1 MMRPLLLLLPLM
13 LIPRSF
19 QFSIQRNHIIWFT
32 SSSSSSGRHR
42 LVPTSRW
49 ALPQFQVG
57 DAVIVNDVDGTDQ
70 FGRVHDKK
78 SGWYTIRLDRDSTL
92 IKRRGSQMEYNS
104 DSDAT
109 VTSITNAIAPKIN
122 RQWKG
127 EMDLP
132 AQPTILD
139 LDSILQSIKHQ
150 TSDAVDINSIIHN
163 TSPNA
168 TIAEETIQQITNCHS
183 HYTKWLIFSDLHV
196 MPSTLKTCLQ
206 VLDTIHTAALERQ
219 AGIIFLGDFWH
230 HRGFVRVD
238 CLNSVLGAMSNWKV
252 PCIMIPG
259 NHDQIDWRGVEHA
272 LTPLN
277 NAYRIHSPVLQNN
290 IQRDK
295 QQYYAGPLILSHPTK
310 FLDAFFIPHI
320 RDKAV
325 MKSILSSQAVAQS
338 SALFV
343 HADVKGAS
351 MNDLIKSRNGL
362 SAIFFPAEKQI
373 YSGHFHKPHV
383 VITASSSDRSKIR
396 YVGSP
401 YQISS
406 SEEGQSK
413 SLLLVDSQ
421 NCWECIEEI
430 PLDIGPRFH
439 RVTSVNEFLAVSEEN
454 HGCGDGVNKKL
465 RRGDKVIVAVPQSD
479 IDALNTAANSNINS
493 FDERVKICRENG
505 ISVEIRDSQATSAKT
520 PHPTSSNENDN
531 NIEVDL
537 EELSASATLVAYLRN
552 EVADGKIDGGTAK
565 ELAEKG
571 EAILRELNDIASNST
586 APMNDAPN
594 TIQMTDLDL
603 ESVSIR
609 GFGLFRE
616 ESTYPLRK
624 RGVVLIRGRNDDFGS
639 DSNGVGK
646 TTIAMASLWALSGSL
661 DPRPTQD
668 GKVGDVVNDLSK
680 VAEVTLR
687 GSLNSKPFVVKR
699 TKSKSSAGS
708 LSFILGGND
717 LTRQSATD
725 TQKLI
730 NEHFCSDSQLLMR
743 TIFHGQHSIG
753 GLLEASDAK
762 LKDELSQLVSLDIWQ
777 HAASLARSKQREQLR
792 KTTEIDGMISLR
804 EKDEKV
810 AHEKSLLAKLE
821 NERRRTILEEA
832 RISFVE
838 KEKEVLNS
846 SLSASLIEKE
856 MDVLQSLM
864 RQSDTELSDLD
875 EELSAIM
882 ESHNHELTRLRSVL
896 KDKVTIESEAKAKLW
911 SSQRMF
917 DKVLIEQQT
926 AEENL
931 LRCQSDLEE
940 LSEPQNV
947 SQDAKCHTC
956 GQPIV
961 TVEAREHVL
970 QSYEEKLNIALS
982 TKIEA
987 DNTMT
992 RESLKRDQTQAAAD
1006 AATLEVIK
1014 CLEDIS
1020 RAEAIGSLNT
1030 NGLRERIHKIRSM
1043 QSERS
1048 VHFASLVKKSK
1059 HTSNFDLEKA
1069 RIDAD
1074 LIRLV
1079 EALDAS
1085 TLACDI
1091 CRRDLERVQRN
1102 ISDLKKERDERSR
1115 DAAATATLVNV
1126 LGAKGIQAFV
1136 LQNIVDALEVCS
1148 RPYLDVLSEGSL
1160 QLHIQVGSNDSIIK
1174 QAAIRNPDGTWCS
1187 RPLASLSGGQWR
1199 RLSLS
1204 LSLGF
1209 VQLSSK
1215 RGNLRSSLLIMD
1227 EPLAHLDSTGRASVG
1242 KLLRKMCN
1250 EDTLGLSISTILVIL
1265 QDIAAEEIEECFDQ
1279 VDEVVKSGGE
1289 SYVILDANMEDVEVS
1304 SPHNVDE
1311 YEFRQS

>member
-1 MMRPLLLLLPLM
+1 M
-13 LIPRSF
+13 LISRSF
-19 QFSIQRNHIIWFT
+19 QFATKKCSNHILFT
-32 SSSSSSGRHR
+32 STSIGRR
-42 LVPTSRW
+42 QPAPPSRCSHTLSW
-49 ALPQFQVG
+49 ALPQFQIG
-57 DAVIVNDVDGTDQ
+57 DPVIINDVDGTDQ
-70 FGRVHDKK
+70 FGRVQDKK
-78 SGWYTIRLDRDSTL
+78 SGWYTIKLDKDSTL
-92 IKRRGSQMEYNS
+92 VKRRGSQMEEYNS
-104 DSDAT
+104 DSSDTTTA
-109 VTSITNAIAPKIN
+109 IPNNNAQKIN
-122 RQWKG
+122 RQSIG
-127 EMDLP
+127 EINP
-132 AQPTILD
+132 PPQPTILD
-139 LDSILQSIKHQ
+139 LDSILQSIKRQ
-150 TSDAVDINSIIHN
+150 TSSNDINNISSIIHTT
-163 TSPNA
+163 TSSTNA
-168 TIAEETIQQITNCHS
+168 TLTEETIQQITNCHS
-183 HYTKWLIFSDLHV
+183 HYTKWLLFSDLHV
-196 MPSTLKTCLQ
+196 MPSTLTTCLQ
-206 VLDTIHTAALERQ
+206 VLDTIHTAAMDRQ

-238 CLNSVLGAMSNWKV
+238 CLNSVLGTMSNWEV

-277 NAYRIHSPVLQNN
+277 NAYRIHSPVSCNTAELDEQ
-290 IQRDK
+290 Q

-320 RDKAV
+320 RDKAM
-325 MKSILSSQAVAQS
+325 MKSILSSQEVAQS

-362 SAIFFPAEKQI
+362 SATFFPTEKQI

-383 VITASSSDRSKIR
+383 VTTTTTSSSSSDTSKIR

-421 NCWECIEEI
+421 KSWECIEEI

-439 RVTSVNEFLAVSEEN
+439 RVTSVNEFLGLSEEN
-454 HGCGDGVNKKL
+454 NYGGGDEGGGVNRKL
-465 RRGDKVIVAVPQSD
+465 RSGDKVIIAVPQSD
-479 IDALNTAANSNINS
+479 IDAFNNNRGDDTAANLDINP
-493 FDERVKICRENG
+493 FNERVKACRKNG
-505 ISVEIRDSQATSAKT
+505 ISVEIRDSQAISATT
-520 PHPTSSNENDN
+520 PHPTNNENG

-537 EELSASATLVAYLRN
+537 EELSASATLVAYLQN
-552 EVADGKIDGGTAK
+552 EVADGTIDEGTAK
-565 ELAEKG
+565 ELVEKG
-571 EAILRELNDIASNST
+571 EAILRELNDIASTSTT
-586 APMNDAPN
+586 APMNNAPN

-616 ESTYPLRK
+616 ESTYPLHK

-639 DSNGVGK
+639 GSNGVGK

-687 GSLNSKPFVVKR
+687 GSLNSKPFIVKR

-717 LTRQSATD
+717 LTRQSAAD

-730 NEHFCSDSQLLMR
+730 NEHFCSESQLLMR

-792 KTTEIDGMISLR
+792 KITEIDGMISLR

-810 AHEKSLLAKLE
+810 AHEKSLLAKIE
-821 NERRRTILEEA
+821 NERRQAILDEA
-832 RISFVE
+832 RMSFVE
-838 KEKEVLNS
+838 REQEILSS
-846 SLSASLIEKE
+846 SLNASIIEEE
-856 MDVLQSLM
+856 MDVMQSLM
-864 RQSDTELSDLD
+864 RQSDAELSDLD

-882 ESHNHELTRLRSVL
+882 ESHNDELARLRSVL
-896 KDKVTIESEAKAKLW
+896 SDKVTIESEAKANLW

-917 DKVLIEQQT
+917 DKALIEIQT

-931 LRCQSDLEE
+931 LRCQSECGE
-940 LSEPQNV
+940 LLSGPQNV
-947 SQDAKCHTC
+947 SQDATCHTC
-956 GQPIV
+956 GQPIIS
-961 TVEAREHVL
+961 VEARERVSQH
-970 QSYEEKLNIALS
+970 YKNKLSIALS
-982 TKIEA
+982 TKNEA
-987 DNTMT
+987 DTTMT
-992 RESLKRDQTQAAAD
+992 RVSLKRDEAKAAAD
-1006 AATLEVIK
+1006 AATLEVTK
-1014 CLEDIS
+1014 CLEDVS
-1020 RAEAIGSLNT
+1020 RAETIGSHNT
-1030 NGLRERIHKIRSM
+1030 NHLRERINKARSI

-1059 HTSNFDLEKA
+1059 EISNFDLEKA

-1074 LIRLV
+1074 LSRLV
-1079 EALDAS
+1079 EAFDAS
-1085 TLACDI
+1085 SVAYEI
-1091 CRRDLERVQRN
+1091 CCRDLERVHRN
-1102 ISDLKKERDERSR
+1102 ISDLKKERDDRSR
-1115 DAAATATLVNV
+1115 DAASTATLVNV

-1136 LQNIVDALEVCS
+1136 LKNIVDALELCS
-1148 RPYLDVLSEGSL
+1148 RPYLDELSEGSL
-1160 QLHIQVGSNDSIIK
+1160 QMHIQVGSNDSIIK

-1209 VQLSSK
+1209 VHLSSK

-1227 EPLAHLDSTGRASVG
+1227 EPLTHLDSTGRASVG

-1250 EDTLGLSISTILVIL
+1250 EDTLGLSTILVIL

-1289 SYVILDANMEDVEVS
+1289 SYVILDANMEGEDA
-1304 SPHNVDE
+1304 
-1311 YEFRQS
+1311 